1 MRIIQVVPSMEERHG
16 GPSKSV
22 HELSAALARA
32 GQDVALLA
40 TGLGPPSETREGR
53 LAVEVFPREWPLR
66 LCASS
71 GLRARL
77 DRPEA
82 DIVQHH
88 ALWLR
93 TLHYAH
99 HFSHRT
105 GAKLVI
111 SPRGMMNPWSWG
123 HHRWKKK
130 LASRLI
136 HPGALRAADGWH
148 ATSDEEASSIA
159 SLGFRQPVCLAPNG
173 VDAPT
178 EAERAASLRHWRER
192 CPESAERPLALF
204 HSRFHRKKRVLELI
218 DLWLDQGPRDWLLL
232 LVGIPEGYTVRQL
245 EDYVLNASGTGRVR
259 VFDGT
264 GQPPPYPLASLF
276 LLPSHSENFGLSIAE
291 ALAHGV
297 PALVTDA
304 TPWGGLNPVGGGWC
318 VPWEDF
324 PAALRDATAEGTENL
339 ARRGALARAWVL
351 ENYSWDRPAATL
363 IQFYGRLQSEGATA
377 QRV

>member
-1 MRIIQVVPSMEERHG
+1 MRIAQIIPSLEARHG

-22 HELSAALARA
+22 HRLSAALARA
-32 GQDVALLA
+32 GHDVILLA
-40 TGLGPPSETREGR
+40 TGPGPHEIRREGR
-53 LAVEVFPREWPLR
+53 LVVEIFHRDHPRDFCP
-66 LCASS
+66 SS

-77 DRPEA
+77 RGLEA

-99 HFSHRT
+99 QFST
-105 GAKLVI
+105 ESGARLVI

-136 HPGALRAADGWH
+136 HPGALRSADGWH
-148 ATSDEEASSIA
+148 ATSEEEASSIA

-178 EAERAASLRHWRER
+178 DAESAAAVRHWRGR
-192 CPESAERPLALF
+192 CPEAAGRPVALF

-218 DLWLDQGPRDWLLL
+218 DLWIAKGPRDWLLL

-245 EDYVLNASGTGRVR
+245 EDYVIHASGAGRIR

-264 GQPPPYPLASLF
+264 GEPAPYPLASLF

-297 PALVTDA
+297 PALVTDT
-304 TPWGGLNPVGGGWC
+304 TPWEGLGALGGGWC
-318 VPWEDF
+318 VPWAEY
-324 PAALRDATAEGTENL
+324 PAALQAATAEGADQL
-339 ARRGALARAWVL
+339 AGRGARARAWVL
-351 ENYSWDRPAATL
+351 KNYSWDRPAATL
-363 IQFYGRLQSEGATA
+363 IEFYGRLKIERPVA
-377 QRV
+377 